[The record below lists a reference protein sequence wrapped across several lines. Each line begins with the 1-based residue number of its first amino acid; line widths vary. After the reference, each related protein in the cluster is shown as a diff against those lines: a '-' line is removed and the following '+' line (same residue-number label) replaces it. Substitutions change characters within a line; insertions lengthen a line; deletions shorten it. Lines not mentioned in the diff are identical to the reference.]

1 MDNFLNTL
9 NEIWEIS
16 FVRALAYLLIALVL
30 GWIASFIVRK
40 LLTLVIPKSRQRKW
54 EERGST
60 AVKLT
65 GKLIFLIVFLLFL
78 PSVLEALGLESVS
91 DPITEFASTFLSYIP
106 NIVAA
111 AILIFIG
118 IFIGQIL
125 EEVVTALLMKTGLD
139 GLTKRLAGQAGK
151 SKGGDESGNAESDS
165 AETAIGGIS
174 ISSVIGK
181 TVCGAV
187 VLIAIVEAL
196 TVLNIEAVSVPALSI
211 IEAVFGVI
219 PSIFLAVIVIA
230 IGLVIA
236 NIACA
241 LLKNI
246 LTGLNLDGLMKKII
260 PGTSKN
266 FSLTNF
272 AVNVVRVIIILFVVA
287 EGVDILGLTVLS
299 GITAVIISYLP
310 MVIKALL
317 IAIAALYGA
326 SLIDGAMSKSSLGSG
341 MATKILKSII
351 YVVAAFMILSQLE
364 FATVIVNYA
373 FIITISALAVAF
385 AIAFGIGGRDFAKK
399 ALEKVNLTGQNTE
412 GGNEKE

>member
-1 MDNFLNTL
+1 MDNFLETF
-9 NEIWEIS
+9 ERIWEIS

-30 GWIASFIVRK
+30 GWVASFIVRK
-40 LLTLVIPKSRQRKW
+40 LLKLVIPKSRQNKW

-60 AVKLT
+60 AVRLT

-78 PSVLEALGLESVS
+78 PSILEALGLESVS
-91 DPITEFASTFLSYIP
+91 DPITDFTSTFIRYIP
-106 NIVAA
+106 NIIAA
-111 AILIFIG
+111 AILVFIG
-118 IFIGQIL
+118 IFVGQIL
-125 EEVVTALLMKTGLD
+125 EEVVSALLMKTKLD
-139 GLTKRLAGQAGK
+139 ELTKKLSRK
-151 SKGGDESGNAESDS
+151 SASNTTDTEENSENTDDNDM
-165 AETAIGGIS
+165 GIS
-174 ISSVIGK
+174 ISSIIGK
-181 TVCGAV
+181 TVNGAV
-187 VLIAIVEAL
+187 VLISIVEAL
-196 TVLNIEAVSVPALSI
+196 TVLNIEAVSAPALSI

-230 IGLVIA
+230 LGLVIA

-241 LLKNI
+241 FLKNI
-246 LTGLNLDGLMKKII
+246 LTGLNLDGLMKKIL
-260 PGTSKN
+260 PGMSTS
-266 FSLTNF
+266 FSLTRL

-287 EGVDILGLTVLS
+287 EGVDILGLSVLS

-310 MVIKALL
+310 MVIKALV

-326 SLIDGAMSKSSLGSG
+326 SLLESAMSKSSLGG
-341 MATKILKSII
+341 GLAVKILKSII

-399 ALEKVNLTGQNTE
+399 ALEKVNLNSQNSNNKNGQD
-412 GGNEKE
+412 KE